1 MRVYKVGPSAC
12 THTHSGRSTWGVTYV
27 GCSSD
32 ISFVGDEKLT
42 NICFLVEGTSQKRCV
57 SFLQRTDTV
66 STIQPSQ
73 DPHTVQPSPD
83 PPPSNLHQTSH
94 HPTFTR
100 PHTIQPSQDPPPS
113 NLHQTSH
120 HPTFTR
126 PHTIQPSQ
134 DPHTIQPSQDP
145 TPFNLHK
152 IPHTIQPSQDPH
164 TIHNYNHV
172 LISPHS
178 LPPGPN
184 HTSPSSPS
192 AT

>member
-12 THTHSGRSTWGVTYV
+12 TCTHSGRSTWGVTYV
-27 GCSSD
+27 SCSSD

-83 PPPSNLHQTSH
+83 PTPSNLHKT
-94 HPTFTR
+94 PY
-100 PHTIQPSQDPPPS
+100 
-113 NLHQTSH
+113 

-134 DPHTIQPSQDP
+134 DPHTI
-145 TPFNLHK
+145 HC
-152 IPHTIQPSQDPH
+152 
-164 TIHNYNHV
+164 YNHV

-184 HTSPSSPS
+184 HNSPSSS
-192 AT
+192 STT